1 MNGRVFLSR
10 PERGKNTKMCQVV
23 FDELNRGRRWTTEA
37 RLRGGGRVGPD
48 LERERERERDLSR
61 IDTEKLS
68 SFHSELVETNKRPFH
83 AKELFKWKWIAERE
97 TEIFF
102 FVTLKNLCSD
112 HIRILDTKFSH
123 FFGPEFFFQPI
134 LSTDHWPPPDPNF
147 FNMNGDRKWFFLLQ
161 SWKLFIAEPNSCRTK
176 NKWGADWSQAFKI
189 FTVHVLPRSWLS
201 EAKLGSLHYLS
212 ELRSCNLILGAA
224 SFDPSDF
231 CAREPNGISSTSRQ
245 GLNKLKWAW
254 TLDSIWPITNPN
266 LRSPR
271 FESRQIQW
279 RSKLSNY
286 QL

>member
-1 MNGRVFLSR
+1 MQKNSSNENESRVS
-10 PERGKNTKMCQVV
+10 G
-23 FDELNRGRRWTTEA
+23 
-37 RLRGGGRVGPD
+37 
-48 LERERERERDLSR
+48 
-61 IDTEKLS
+61 
-68 SFHSELVETNKRPFH
+68 
-83 AKELFKWKWIAERE
+83 ERE
-97 TEIFF
+97 TEKKFFLWHWRISVWITFASWTQNFRFFLVQNFF
-102 FVTLKNLCSD
+102 FNRSYQRIID
-112 HIRILDTKFSH
+112 HR
-123 FFGPEFFFQPI
+123 PI
-134 LSTDHWPPPDPNF
+134 QIFLTWMEIGNDF
-147 FNMNGDRKWFFLLQ
+147 LLLQ
-161 SWKLFIAEPNSCRTK
+161 SWKLFTAEPNSCRTK

-212 ELRSCNLILGAA
+212 ELQSCNLILGAA